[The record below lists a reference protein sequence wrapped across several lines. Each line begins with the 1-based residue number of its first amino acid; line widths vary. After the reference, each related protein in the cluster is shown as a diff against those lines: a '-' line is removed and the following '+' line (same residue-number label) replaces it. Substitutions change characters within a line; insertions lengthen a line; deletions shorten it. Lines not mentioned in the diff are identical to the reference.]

1 MKGER
6 TVNDTTKKTERF
18 ISRSSQIPLWHR
30 QNLSVEEAGIYT
42 GLGSNNVYKLIK
54 QDDCDFTFKIG
65 SRTMIKR
72 KRFEEYL
79 EKLYSI

>member
-18 ISRSSQIPLWHR
+18 ISRSSQVPLWHR

-54 QDDCDFTFKIG
+54 QDD
-65 SRTMIKR
+65 
-72 KRFEEYL
+72 
-79 EKLYSI
+79 